1 MQFLVKTIWPWVK
14 ICALEEENKVLRE
27 DNRTLADSLNSLTD
41 RDASGRFVKKAK

>member
-1 MQFLVKTIWPWVK
+1 MQPLIKAIWPWAK
-14 ICALEEENKVLRE
+14 IRALEEENKVLRE